1 MLFVAENITTDEN
14 QYLVHYSI
22 QMYLKL
28 IGVME
33 SAERDIMKICK
44 SESTKGNLCLLL
56 FCFSSEKQNKSK
68 HRLPLVDSDLQF
80 AFAFAFAF
88 GQENSCHPFR

>member
-1 MLFVAENITTDEN
+1 MFTPKLQTSYVLFVAENITTNEN

-33 SAERDIMKICK
+33 SAERERMEICK
-44 SESTKGNLCLLL
+44 SEVTKGNLCLLL
-56 FCFSSEKQNKSK
+56 FYFSSLCDWSRKLMPPIQIN
-68 HRLPLVDSDLQF
+68 
-80 AFAFAFAF
+80 
-88 GQENSCHPFR
+88 N